1 MRKHNILSIIIF
13 TSFLVSISIN
23 SLSEDFK
30 VDTHRGEQETVK
42 PSVLNYL
49 LEWVIGPPSNF
60 IGKNSNWIGID
71 RSGKHFAK
79 EYERDEL
86 DRRPLGNTTMP
97 GLFPRDEFARQH
109 DIQDWVNWHS
119 HAGSEV
125 RVEGPDGRVEYYTSQ
140 GTNSGKHNWWVI
152 GRWFG
157 FGRGDD
163 LWRPTAKHPERVI
176 QLDDLRK
183 QFPINNNPNQ
193 AISSEGEVHI
203 HPFYWKKDDFPPPP
217 PPPPPPPFMS
227 GRGGIG
233 GVEMDPQPSSAG
245 KGGSDVRDQ
254 VLKSRPSPDSLS
266 WPIQTP

>member
-1 MRKHNILSIIIF
+1 MRKPNILSIIIF
-13 TSFLVSISIN
+13 TSFLVSIGIAKSN
-23 SLSEDFK
+23 LE
-30 VDTHRGEQETVK
+30 EQVFG
-42 PSVLNYL
+42 PL
-49 LEWVIGPPSNF
+49 LNF

-79 EYERDEL
+79 EYERDERN
-86 DRRPLGNTTMP
+86 RRPLGNTTIP
-97 GLFPRDEFARQH
+97 GLFPGDEFARQH

-119 HAGSEV
+119 PAGSEV

-140 GTNSGKHNWWVI
+140 GSESREHNSWVFK
-152 GRWFG
+152 RWFG
-157 FGRGDD
+157 FERGD

-176 QLDDLRK
+176 QLEDLRK
-183 QFPINNNPNQ
+183 RFPINKNPNQ
-193 AISSEGEVHI
+193 GISSEGEVHI
-203 HPFYWKKDDFPPPP
+203 DPFYWKKDDFPPPP

-227 GRGGIG
+227 GGGGIA

-266 WPIQTP
+266 WPIQTPGDRK